1 MRTLLTSLFLAS
13 LTAALHAQ
21 VHSVPATAAAPNSAS
36 AVVPA
41 PAAPAAPVVAP
52 PPADDYAYRPD
63 GRRDPFS
70 SLIGTGADTHAPT
83 RRNDGPAG
91 FMVGDISV
99 RGVMQSRG
107 ALVAMV
113 QGPDN
118 RTYLIHQGDKLADG
132 VIKNVTPQGLVVV
145 QDISDPLS
153 VQKQREVRK
162 LLRSLEDAKE

>member
-13 LTAALHAQ
+13 LTTAALHAQ
-21 VHSVPATAAAPNSAS
+21 VHPAPATAAAPNSAS

-41 PAAPAAPVVAP
+41 PAAPAAPVVAL
-52 PPADDYAYRPD
+52 PADDYAYRPD

-70 SLIGTGADTHAPT
+70 SLIGTGPDAHAPT